1 MSLKNRLFPLLLALM
16 MLISLMPLAQAEA
29 PAITLEDVN
38 RFLNESAKLGEGSK
52 ANPVAV
58 IPFNHID
65 GPQEEDLFYAFV
77 PFQYEARNYVKYQVV
92 YISCTCRSADVN
104 YWTTAYVDLTLPDS
118 GKLDDAQIRTLSFE
132 KDGTGHYNAAVWGD
146 SSPIPS
152 GQTYELINEQYVPY
166 WVGKT
171 WAQIKDMSTTE
182 DIDLK
187 DYQAGEGRGEFTIDA
202 WTGATVSTNNILR
215 MLQAIMRHHG
225 TNAHFAGDESL
236 KVEAVAPAAEAA
248 APVAQEAAPAVAG
261 QALLPLPA
269 PVDTSK
275 TYKPDKDAKEE
286 VPCTEGS
293 FGPTC
298 SAINASNLKDYMN
311 RPDILYIDLRDFGD
325 YMKKHFRNFEAIP
338 FFALIFNA
346 EAHTNADLPQLYGG
360 SPTEPVP
367 VYKESDEL
375 LEVLFP
381 KDKTLFI
388 MCQAGGR
395 VGMLMNILKA
405 RGWDMS
411 KIYNVGG
418 MAQYTGAEYK
428 DMITDTP
435 EFLLADQG
443 NYKIEGLTRIA
454 P

>member
-1 MSLKNRLFPLLLALM
+1 MSHKKRLLPLLLALM
-16 MLISLMPLAQAEA
+16 MLIGLAPLAQAEA

-58 IPFNHID
+58 IPINHID
-65 GPQEEDLFYAFV
+65 GPKEEDLFYAFV

-104 YWTTAYVDLTLPDS
+104 YWTTAYVDLTLPES
-118 GKLDDAQIRTLSFE
+118 GKLDDAEIRTLSFE
-132 KDGTGHYNAAVWGD
+132 KDGTGKYDAAMWGD
-146 SSPIPS
+146 SNPIPS

-171 WAQIKDMSTTE
+171 WGQIKDMNTIE
-182 DIDLK
+182 DIDLA
-187 DYQAGEGRGEFTIDA
+187 DYQAGEGRAEFAIDA
-202 WTGATVSTNNILR
+202 WTGATVSTNNLLR

-236 KVEAVAPAAEAA
+236 KVEVAAPAAEAA
-248 APVAQEAAPAVAG
+248 PAAAEEAPAAGTVAL
-261 QALLPLPA
+261 APLPA
-269 PVDTSK
+269 PVDTTK
-275 TYKPDKDAKEE
+275 TYKPSQDATEE

-298 SAINASNLKDYMN
+298 SAITSANLKEYLG
-311 RPDILYIDLRDFGD
+311 RPDILYIDTRDFGD
-325 YMKKHFRNFEAIP
+325 YMKKHIRNFEVIP
-338 FFALIFNA
+338 FFAIVFNA
-346 EAHTNADLPQLYGG
+346 EAHTNPDLIQLYGG
-360 SPTEPVP
+360 TPTEPVP
-367 VYKESDEL
+367 VYEESDEL

-388 MCQAGGR
+388 MCQSGGR

-428 DMITDTP
+428 YLVTDTP

>member
-1 MSLKNRLFPLLLALM
+1 
-16 MLISLMPLAQAEA
+16 MPLAQAEA

-146 SSPIPS
+146 SSPIPP

-325 YMKKHFRNFEAIP
+325 YMKKHFRNFETIP